1 MIARYFA
8 RRWGGL
14 AYELVIGL
22 AVVGFLMLAALAVI
36 ASVVV
41 LAVIGILGSLVWFA
55 VIPRDVRHGWV
66 LDFRGVRLAGVR
78 PRRVA
83 AHKAP
88 KPTKPA
94 PSLSWMELPAAA
106 KRGPVLEPTACR
118 NSAPD
123 DWARC
128 SSCGSMCVPTSGPSA
143 CLFCGVEPA

>member
-22 AVVGFLMLAALAVI
+22 AVVGFLMLAALAMI

-66 LDFRGVRLAGVR
+66 LDFRGGTARRRTAAAGCRAQGAQADQARAEPLVDGVARRGQTRTSPGAHGVSQLRARRLGSLQFVRLDVCPDQR
-78 PRRVA
+78 PIRLPLLRR
-83 AHKAP
+83 
-88 KPTKPA
+88 
-94 PSLSWMELPAAA
+94 
-106 KRGPVLEPTACR
+106 
-118 NSAPD
+118 
-123 DWARC
+123 
-128 SSCGSMCVPTSGPSA
+128 
-143 CLFCGVEPA
+143 